1 MNDYIIRTIV
11 KKHKGKYI
19 YEYTDKRGKPLK
31 KKDVTQYLE
40 GFYIPPAYDEVKI
53 NKKKDSKVFQKI
65 AKKFG
70 KTIEELNSEL
80 QKRSYLLYEMQR
92 RKIFDFEQNQKIINQ
107 YHKNPDAVL
116 AAFGINIA
124 SNKTQ

>member
-1 MNDYIIRTIV
+1 MWNAA
-11 KKHKGKYI
+11 
-19 YEYTDKRGKPLK
+19 ENN
-31 KKDVTQYLE
+31 
-40 GFYIPPAYDEVKI
+40 FYF
-53 NKKKDSKVFQKI
+53 KKDSKVFQKI